1 MKDLFNIEPV
11 LKDLESA
18 LKNKIDNKTKPIG
31 SLGKLEELALQ
42 IGCIQNT
49 LSPKLNNPTII
60 VFAGDHGIA
69 GEGVS
74 AYPQEV
80 TEQMVLNFLN
90 GGAAINVFCRQ
101 NDIALKVVDAGVN
114 ADFESDL
121 KLINA
126 KIGYGTKNFL
136 YEPAMSISQAEQA
149 IKEGAE
155 IVKQAFLSGC
165 NIIGFGDMGI
175 GDTSSASIIMSL
187 LGDIPINECT
197 GRGAGLDDEA
207 LKAKETILANAVNN
221 LACDRTPI
229 SVLSTFGG
237 FEIAMMSGAMLQAA
251 ALKMILLIDGF
262 IVTSALLAAF
272 RIDPNILDY
281 CIFTHRSNENGH
293 TLLMRLFNKEPLLDL
308 GMRLGEGT
316 GAALAYPIVEASVN
330 FLNEMASF
338 ESANVSKAAS

>member
-1 MKDLFNIEPV
+1 MKELFNIEPV
-11 LKDLESA
+11 SKDIEQA
-18 LKNKIDNKTKPIG
+18 LKNRIDNKTKPIG
-31 SLGKLEELALQ
+31 SLGRLEELALQ

-49 LSPKLNNPTII
+49 LNPKLNNPTII

-101 NDIALKVVDAGVN
+101 NNIALKVVDAGVN
-114 ADFESDL
+114 ADFESDS

-149 IKEGAE
+149 IKKGAE

-175 GDTSSASIIMSL
+175 GNTSSASIIMSL

-207 LKAKETILANAVNN
+207 LKTKETILANAVSK

-229 SVLSTFGG
+229 SVLSAFGG

-251 ALKMILLIDGF
+251 ALKMILLVDGF
-262 IVTSALLAAF
+262 IVTSALLTAF
-272 RIDPNILDY
+272 RTDPNILDY

-293 TLLMRLFNKEPLLDL
+293 TLLMRLFGKEPLLDL

-316 GAALAYPIVEASVN
+316 GAALAYPIVEASIN
-330 FLNEMASF
+330 FLNNMASF
-338 ESANVSKAAS
+338 ESANVSKATS